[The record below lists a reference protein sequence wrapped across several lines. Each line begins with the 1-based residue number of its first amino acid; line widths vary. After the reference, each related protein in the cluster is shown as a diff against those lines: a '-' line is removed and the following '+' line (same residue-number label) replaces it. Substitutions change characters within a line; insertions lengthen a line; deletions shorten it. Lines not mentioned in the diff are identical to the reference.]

1 MNNWKTDYRVKYH
14 ITFTHEDGRTE
25 DIHDER
31 IIEASF
37 PEEVEEMLVDRYENS
52 DDRLIDCPDDWF
64 GHIKSGELEI
74 DEITKIWE
82 HS

>member
-14 ITFTHEDGRTE
+14 ITFTREDGRKE
-25 DIHDER
+25 DIHDKI
-31 IIEASF
+31 IIEASS
-37 PEEVEEMLVDRYENS
+37 PDEVKKMLVDRYENS
-52 DDRLIDCPDDWF
+52 DDPLTDCPDDWF

>member
-14 ITFTHEDGRTE
+14 ITFTREDGRKE
-25 DIHDER
+25 DIHEEI
-31 IIEASF
+31 IIEASS
-37 PEEVEEMLVDRYENS
+37 PEEAEKMLVDQYENS
-52 DDRLIDCPDDWF
+52 DDPLTDCPDDWF

>member
-14 ITFTHEDGRTE
+14 ITFTYEDGRTL

-31 IIEASF
+31 IIEATF
-37 PEEVEEMLVDRYENS
+37 PEEAEKMLVDRYENS
-52 DDRLIDCPDDWF
+52 DDHLIDFPDDWF